1 MEKFVFQNFKNVL
14 TSIKK
19 ENYSKI
25 FAETLSDAYYVGDDE
40 FFDNFIFENDLLEQ
54 DVFFNFIAI
63 GVGFEEVSQEKFIEI
78 IDELLLL
85 NDYSHENIA
94 KILFKD
100 KLEILKEKIEKGV
113 ISKGIYQQQIDNTS
127 LKSIIIS

>member
-1 MEKFVFQNFKNVL
+1 MATRITVSHL
-14 TSIKK
+14 RYRSTSCF
-19 ENYSKI
+19 SK
-25 FAETLSDAYYVGDDE
+25 D
-40 FFDNFIFENDLLEQ
+40 FIFENDLLEQ

-100 KLEILKEKIEKGV
+100 KLEILKEKREKGV
-113 ISKGIYQQQIDNTS
+113 ISKGIYQQQIDKY
-127 LKSIIIS
+127 LKN